1 MNCVASYRSQSKTG
15 FIFCFAAAA
24 VGTTH
29 AADKIK
35 VASFSTVDTEI
46 VQQVGGDHVDVA
58 ALVKPGVDPHEY
70 EPTPADLRKVNDAQL
85 ILTSGKHMENYL
97 NKLQEATGGKADL
110 LKVGDH
116 FSSLKMKTNEAED
129 GADNR
134 SVTEDPHWWHSIPN
148 VKQATKIIRDEL
160 IKLDPTNKADFEKNG
175 NAYLAKLDAL
185 DNWVKRKIAEL
196 PRDKRKLVTS
206 HDAFQYLARDYG
218 FQIEAIE
225 GMSTE
230 TEASNRHVSEL
241 IDDIKKQNVKAIFL
255 ESTLNPKV
263 TTQITRETG
272 VKIGGSLY
280 PDGLGSGDAST
291 YEGMMKHNV
300 STIVDALK

>member
-1 MNCVASYRSQSKTG
+1 MFTAG
-15 FIFCFAAAA
+15 
-24 VGTTH
+24 

-35 VASFSTVDTEI
+35 VASFSTIDTEI
-46 VQQVGGDHVDVA
+46 VEQVGDNHVEVA
-58 ALVKPGVDPHEY
+58 ALVKPGIDPHEY

-110 LKVGDH
+110 LKVGDY
-116 FSSLKMKTNEAED
+116 FSSLKIAPNEGED
-129 GADNR
+129 GVDDR
-134 SVTEDPHWWHSIPN
+134 GVIEDPHWWHSVAN

-160 IKLDPTNKADFEKNG
+160 IKLDPADKAEFEKNA

-185 DNWVKRKIAEL
+185 DNWVKRKVAEL
-196 PRDKRKLVTS
+196 PRDKRTLVTS

-218 FQIEAIE
+218 FKIEAIE
-225 GMSTE
+225 GLSTE
-230 TEASNRHVSEL
+230 TEPSNRHVSEL
-241 IDDIKKQNVKAIFL
+241 IDDIKKEHVRAIFL

-263 TTQITRETG
+263 TTQITNETG
-272 VKIGGSLY
+272 AKIGGSLF
-280 PDGLGSGDAST
+280 PDGLGTGSAGT

>member
-1 MNCVASYRSQSKTG
+1 MIKAGS
-15 FIFCFAAAA
+15 IFCFLAAA
-24 VGTTH
+24 VITAH

-35 VASFSTVDTEI
+35 VASFSTIDTEI

-116 FSSLKMKTNEAED
+116 FSSLKMKTNEVED

-148 VKQATKIIRDEL
+148 MKQATKIIRDEL

-185 DNWVKRKIAEL
+185 DNWVKRKVAEL

-272 VKIGGSLY
+272 VKIGGLLY